1 MKGKHSTNTRK
12 CLSDFTRNDN
22 IAKNTKPRQRNVY
35 LSVLNIIFPLSTPY
49 K

>member
-1 MKGKHSTNTRK
+1 MRDKHSTNTRK
-12 CLSDFTRNDN
+12 LSDFTRNDN
-22 IAKNTKPRQRNVY
+22 RAKNTKPQQRNVH

>member
-12 CLSDFTRNDN
+12 FLSDFTRNDN
-22 IAKNTKPRQRNVY
+22 RAKNTKPQQRNVY